1 MSSTSTSSFEI
12 EWPDVSY
19 DKGDQEFYSSLVAK
33 DSSSIFKG
41 KERIDVFMYAM
52 ALGFK
57 VGKRLPLVK
66 KLPNINPSAVS
77 GERRWLMRSVAVVE
91 TQELNTIID
100 HKLVAKIAEEFA
112 NAGIHIVHE
121 MEEKS
126 IAASEREEEY
136 QTELYEQIKKIGLG
150 KAKSEDSDNE
160 K

>member
-66 KLPNINPSAVS
+66 KNFLTLILL
-77 GERRWLMRSVAVVE
+77 R
-91 TQELNTIID
+91 
-100 HKLVAKIAEEFA
+100 LV
-112 NAGIHIVHE
+112 
-121 MEEKS
+121 
-126 IAASEREEEY
+126 ERED
-136 QTELYEQIKKIGLG
+136 G
-150 KAKSEDSDNE
+150 
-160 K
+160 